1 MTFTSAMNTLDRL
14 TLTVVL
20 FLGATPLLAL
30 AASGI

>member
-1 MTFTSAMNTLDRL
+1 MFASAMNTLDRM

-20 FLGATPLLAL
+20 LLGATPFLAL

>member
-1 MTFTSAMNTLDRL
+1 MSASVMSTLDRL

-20 FLGATPLLAL
+20 LLGATPFLAL